1 MERFETDAVADAH
14 GVVHI
19 RVGHPGERVHVA
31 VKPVANELPLS
42 QVDMLRSR
50 LAANVWPDVPAS
62 LIGRSWTDEERDSL
76 LGIDA

>member
-1 MERFETDAVADAH
+1 
-14 GVVHI
+14 
-19 RVGHPGERVHVA
+19 
-31 VKPVANELPLS
+31 
-42 QVDMLRSR
+42 MLRSR